1 MKFSLKLNRSNKEK
15 KINKTKK
22 TFFKKSKVGNLKE
35 NLKELK
41 DTRETFKLKSR
52 NKISFRLMQLFFLI
66 ITLMIVSSCVSL
78 YNMSRINTGSENLY
92 YNNTLSIIYVDGLI
106 ENVTYN
112 YLSTKVLLNTVDQT
126 EKDKTLREISINT
139 HENERFITS
148 YSNLDSSYVSQTEV
162 SQISSKVKY
171 FDNLVTEMNALLS
184 TNEIDKA
191 KMKLVSLE
199 ESFNDSI
206 ETLNSISRSNSIQS
220 QVKVQLNQEIFKKS
234 IISAISIL
242 LITIVIA
249 LIFAIR
255 LMSRIGKSIKQ
266 IMSLSKRMADFDL
279 STDITIHTKDEFEVI
294 ANSLNNA
301 QDNLRDILES
311 TVNNTKTVIDGS
323 ENLSILIQTICTQFD
338 KINDST
344 TNINSVVQE
353 TSAVTEE
360 LSASII
366 EVNSSVSVLSEK
378 ATDGNSNSEKI
389 QKRATNIKED
399 TTFAINNTNS
409 IYKDVEAD
417 IKTSIEKGK
426 IVNEIVNM
434 ANSIEEIAEQTN
446 LLALNAA
453 IEAARAGDHGK
464 GFAVVAD
471 EVRNLAEESKASVQN
486 VKGTIKE
493 VREAFD
499 NISKSS
505 EKLLQFMNSEIINE
519 FNNFVS
525 IGNSYEEDG
534 IFVRTMSED
543 IAAMSEEVSAT
554 MTELSEAVQTVANM
568 AQGSSADINEVKG
581 VVNDTSSSIEEIVN
595 TILIQYESAGDLN
608 KTLSKF
614 KLKEIF

>member
-1 MKFSLKLNRSNKEK
+1 MKFSFKFNKSNKEK
-15 KINKTKK
+15 KTDKIKTKK
-22 TFFKKSKVGNLKE
+22 SFFRKSKAQDLTETLKE
-35 NLKELK
+35 FK
-41 DTRETFKLKSR
+41 DARETFKLKSR
-52 NKISFRLMQLFFLI
+52 NKISFRLLQLFFI
-66 ITLMIVSSCVSL
+66 VIVLMIVSSGVSL

-92 YNNTLSIIYVDGLI
+92 YNNTLSIVYVDGLI

-112 YLSTKVLLNTVDQT
+112 YLSTQISLNTT
-126 EKDKTLREISINT
+126 DKKERDKVSREILNNVAD
-139 HENERFITS
+139 NERLITN
-148 YSNLDSSYVSQTEV
+148 YSNLDSSYISETEV
-162 SQISSKVKY
+162 SQITTKVNK
-171 FDNLVTEMNALLS
+171 FDSLIKEFTTLISN
-184 TNEIDKA
+184 NEIDKA
-191 KMKLVSLE
+191 KSKLMSLE
-199 ESFNDSI
+199 ESYNDSI
-206 ETLNSISRSNSIQS
+206 DTLNSISRSNSIQS
-220 QVKVQLNQEIFKKS
+220 QNKVKLNHEIFKQS
-234 IISAISIL
+234 VISAISIL
-242 LITIVIA
+242 LFTIFIA
-249 LIFAIR
+249 LIFA
-255 LMSRIGKSIKQ
+255 LKLTSRIGKSIKE
-266 IMSLSKRMADFDL
+266 IMNLSKRMADFDL

-294 ANSLNNA
+294 SNSLNNA

-311 TVNNTKTVIDGS
+311 SISNTKNVIDGS
-323 ENLSILIQTICTQFD
+323 ESLSMSIGEVTIQFD
-338 KINDST
+338 KINNST
-344 TNINSVVQE
+344 TNINSAVQE

-389 QKRATNIKED
+389 QKRATTIKED

-417 IKTSIEKGK
+417 IKASIEKGK

-453 IEAARAGDHGK
+453 IEAARAGEHGK

-471 EVRNLAEESKASVQN
+471 EVGNLAEESKTSVQN

-493 VREAFD
+493 VIEAFD

-505 EKLLQFMNSEIINE
+505 EKLLQFMNTEIIKE

-525 IGNSYEEDG
+525 VGSSYEEDG

-554 MTELSEAVQTVANM
+554 MAELSEAVQSVANM
-568 AQGSSADINEVKG
+568 TQGSSADINEVKE
-581 VVNDTSSSIEEIVN
+581 VINATSTSIEEIVE
-595 TILIQYESAGDLN
+595 LIVNQYDSSETLN

-614 KLKEIF
+614 KLK